1 MENTLSTLYS
11 HLTMTVTTKNITETT
26 DSIKINTIFS
36 ESISTL
42 NVTGSLLLNE
52 HYSAPW
58 AISVP
63 STAELTELLTKKNN
77 THIAA
82 FHLVRRGRIEIEIQ
96 NGRSEIINEG
106 EMAICF
112 SGKAHTL
119 FQGVSKPAYPFQNL
133 MQGNQNIFEP
143 TTENKTQATSL
154 ICGIFTL
161 HNTQLNPLF
170 EAMPPL
176 LKVSLEQGDY
186 RSISTTNYIIKLL
199 VNELEQP
206 SFSHSYMVERYLE
219 LLCAQSMQ
227 TYVQSMPKGE
237 TGWLQAINDTVM
249 SRIIAAIHSKP
260 DFEWS
265 VIELAKLISLSPSR
279 FAARFT
285 EVMGITPMAYVTRW
299 RMYIAS
305 QLLKNSNFNLEQI
318 ATQVG
323 YGNVAAFSRAFK
335 RLLGLSP
342 ANWRTQN
349 QSDN

>member
-1 MENTLSTLYS
+1 MSINTEN
-11 HLTMTVTTKNITETT
+11 IAEATE
-26 DSIKINTIFS
+26 SIKINTIFS
-36 ESISTL
+36 ESVNAL
-42 NVTGSLLLNE
+42 KVTGSLLLNE

-58 AISVP
+58 AVSIP
-63 STAELTELLTKKNN
+63 ATAELAELITKKKN

-82 FHLVRRGRIEIEIQ
+82 FHLVRRGHIEIEIQ
-96 NGRSEIINEG
+96 NGNTEIINEG

-119 FQGVSKPAYPFQNL
+119 FQGASKPAYPFQNL
-133 MQGNQNIFEP
+133 MQGNKNVFEP
-143 TTENKTQATSL
+143 TTENKAQSTSL

-161 HNTQLNPLF
+161 HNTLLNPLF

-176 LKVSLEQGDY
+176 LKVNLEQGDY
-186 RSISTTNYIIKLL
+186 RSLSTTNNIIKLL

-206 SFSHSYMVERYLE
+206 SFAHSYMVERYLE

-249 SRIIAAIHSKP
+249 SRIISAIHSKP

-265 VIELAKLISLSPSR
+265 VTELAKLISLSPSR

-285 EVMGITPMAYVTRW
+285 EIMGITPMAYVTRW

-305 QLLKNSNFNLEQI
+305 QLLKDSNFNLEQI

-323 YGNVAAFSRAFK
+323 YLNVAAFSRAFK

-349 QSDN
+349 TS

>member
-1 MENTLSTLYS
+1 MA
-11 HLTMTVTTKNITETT
+11 
-26 DSIKINTIFS
+26 
-36 ESISTL
+36 
-42 NVTGSLLLNE
+42 GSLLFSE

-58 AISVP
+58 AISIP
-63 STAELTELLTKKNN
+63 TTDELVELLAMKNN

-96 NGRSEIINEG
+96 NGNTEIINEG
-106 EMAICF
+106 ELAICF
-112 SGKAHTL
+112 SGNAHTL
-119 FQGVSKPAYPFQNL
+119 FQGASKPAYPFQNL
-133 MQGNQNIFEP
+133 MQDNQNIFAP
-143 TTENKTQATSL
+143 TTENKAQATSL

-170 EAMPPL
+170 EALPPL
-176 LKVSLEQGDY
+176 LKVNLKQGDY
-186 RSISTTNYIIKLL
+186 HSLSTTNSIIKLL
-199 VNELEQP
+199 VNEFDNP

-227 TYVQSMPKGE
+227 SYIHSMPKDE
-237 TGWLQAINDTVM
+237 TGWLQAINDKVI

-265 VIELAKLISLSPSR
+265 VTELAKLISLSPSR

-285 EVMGITPMAYVTRW
+285 EVIGITPMAYVTRW
-299 RMYIAS
+299 RMYLAS
-305 QLLKNSNFNLEQI
+305 QLLKESNSNLEQI

-323 YGNVAAFSRAFK
+323 YVNVAAFSRAFK

-349 QSDN
+349 QSSR